1 MKLIM
6 MEITTMIMMIIFIAI
21 VIIATIMQ
29 NINIQN
35 IISIEKQYGE
45 PNLLQ

>member
-6 MEITTMIMMIIFIAI
+6 MEITTIMMIIFIAI